1 MKSFAQ
7 WQAWWLERLLDARLR
22 SAALTCLDASESG
35 SLNALLALS
44 SAWRAAAAPGQRLH
58 LVWLS
63 ESVSNIDD
71 TLAKDYLPG
80 WVAPPALPG
89 LHRQV
94 LANGAITLLIGIGFS
109 AGARARLL
117 DELVLAADLMVVD
130 ALSREVDHLLAPEG
144 QVLCAQ
150 TGQVRGRH
158 VNVPTPNPIAQAWLG
173 ARLSACLSGDAT
185 DALVIGGGICGLT
198 TAAKLARAGWSVTVL
213 DAGGVHDGHLGAALT
228 PVVSSDDNSRSRLSR
243 AGALAADLFWRS
255 LPGPVGLPCG
265 ALQLQRPA
273 SERRLVDL
281 QSVAERLD
289 MPAWAQ
295 WLETAQASDVA
306 GVRLSRGALWFPG
319 GWVVRVND
327 LLARLRET
335 PGVRC
340 IQTTTSSLERAG
352 GVWQARDF
360 QGEVLARGAVAVVA
374 NAGDCL
380 RLLAASNIDYAGT
393 RLEGLHRLAGEVTAI
408 PASALAGGPRCV
420 VGGDGYVLPSLSGWC
435 VSGGTYQR
443 GVDLAQC
450 SNEGKATNLARAGEL
465 LGLSELTRQIDPQT
479 LQGWAGWRAVL
490 PGRLP
495 AIGPVVGRPGLW
507 VFTGGASRG
516 LTWSALG
523 ADLIAGAVAGEP
535 IGLESEL
542 LKAVWPGF

>member
-1 MKSFAQ
+1 LKSFAQ
-7 WQAWWLERLLDARLR
+7 WQAWWLERLFDGRLR
-22 SAALTCLDASESG
+22 SAALTCLDASAGG
-35 SLNALLALS
+35 SLNALLALAS
-44 SAWRAAAAPGQRLH
+44 VWRDTAAPGQRLH

-63 ESVSNIDD
+63 DSVKGIDER
-71 TLAKDYLPG
+71 LAKDCLPG
-80 WVAPPALPG
+80 WEPPPSLPG

-94 LANGAITLLIGIGFS
+94 LAHGAITVLIG
-109 AGARARLL
+109 AGARARSIG
-117 DELVLAADLMVVD
+117 ELVLAADLVMVD
-130 ALSREVDHLLAPEG
+130 SLEREVDHLLAPEG

-158 VNVPTPNPIAQAWLG
+158 NNVPTPNPIAQAWLG
-173 ARLSACLSGDAT
+173 ARLSPCLSGGAN

-243 AGALAADLFWRS
+243 AGALAADRFWRS
-255 LPGPVGLPCG
+255 LPEPVGLPCG
-265 ALQLQRPA
+265 ALQMQRPEG
-273 SERRLVDL
+273 ERRLVDL
-281 QSVAERLD
+281 QSVAERLN
-289 MPAWAQ
+289 MPQWAR
-295 WLETAQASDVA
+295 WLDVSEASDVA
-306 GVRLSRGALWFPG
+306 GMRLSRGALWFAG

-327 LLARLRET
+327 LLAKLRET

-340 IQTTTSSLERAG
+340 VQTTVSSLKRAE
-352 GVWQARDF
+352 GVWQAWGP

-393 RLEGLHRLAGEVTAI
+393 RLVGLHRLAGEVTAI
-408 PASALAGGPRCV
+408 PASTLAGGPRCV

-443 GVDLAQC
+443 GVDLVQC

-465 LGLSELTRQIDPQT
+465 LGLSELTGQIDPQT
-479 LQGWAGWRAVL
+479 LHGWAGWRAVL

-495 AIGPVVGRPGLW
+495 AIGPVVGRTGLW

-535 IGLESEL
+535 IALESEL